1 MGKRPRRGEDKY
13 PEDLKVVSASPAK
26 GCWTGRPQASRKET
40 RKNFMPLTSPAVS
53 TALHPMFVSFS
64 DVDEFQNMI
73 FMIVHLGGSLGQ
85 IQKTF
90 ALECLLDLRTV
101 S

>member
-1 MGKRPRRGEDKY
+1 MSP
-13 PEDLKVVSASPAK
+13 SPAK
-26 GCWTGRPQASRKET
+26 GCWTGRPQASRKEI
-40 RKNFMPLTSPAVS
+40 RKNSVGLPTSPAVS

-64 DVDEFQNMI
+64 DVDDFQNMI
-73 FMIVHLGGSLGQ
+73 FMIVHVGGSLGQ

-90 ALECLLDLRTV
+90 ALGCLLDLGTV